1 MKNKFPTVLF
11 AVQLI
16 LLTDIGTAA
25 LLMKRYPAASYIL
38 LAAAMALI
46 FASAV
51 HLILS
56 TKNSMR
62 RISEMNDHLET
73 SAGEYMSSLPA
84 PVAVT
89 PKTSPTV
96 FPLMTAL
103 N

>member
-16 LLTDIGTAA
+16 LIADIGTAA
-25 LLMKRYPAASYIL
+25 LLMKRYTTAVLIL
-38 LAAAMALI
+38 LAAALVII

-51 HLILS
+51 YLVFC

-84 PVAVT
+84 PVAVIDE
-89 PKTSPTV
+89 KNKLLWEV
-96 FPLMTAL
+96 F
-103 N
+103 